1 MNKFM
6 KKALA
11 TLLALV
17 MISSAFVC
25 IAAVE
30 LNQEAAD
37 AHKGQYNKY
46 LLLGDSAATGYRDVL
61 ESGDKND
68 LYNQKYNQSVYT
80 VVPGSYADIIGK
92 AIDAETVSFA
102 GPGYRTIEV
111 RYMLEDDYAA
121 TCEDKF
127 LFWPSQLY
135 VYKNQICECHNEAM
149 LPGSQHFREAYQAAV
164 AEADLITL
172 GVGGNDWGEY
182 LKWALGDVLLSENI
196 GDKYIAEVKEL
207 LETTTMPM
215 ETIEKFVEIAH
226 AASALPA
233 LLKAAPE
240 ALEYGLST
248 FYENWNHMIEA
259 IYKLN
264 PDVTLMVVSMS
275 DSGNKGYYFDYDGVK
290 GEKIPVAEQDEPTAA
305 ALGTIVDLIMGIGN
319 GPMINGAE
327 EYGYTY
333 VDIDGA
339 TYVTFHYDA
348 DGHAFV
354 ANKILEA
361 LPNKDIFNKFD
372 DVKPGHKFYSDVEYV
387 VANGYMKGVKEN
399 TFGVDEAITVGQ
411 FYEAYNAILGTSK
424 STHSTKDMSA
434 SGFASALITGGVK
447 KGFVGFFKS
456 FGLAFKVVA
465 DNNAILTKSI
475 ARGQAAAYLKAF
487 AEI

>member
-25 IAAVE
+25 LAAVE

-37 AHKGQYNKY
+37 AHKGQYGKY

-61 ESGDKND
+61 SDGDNND
-68 LYNQKYNQSVYT
+68 LYNKKYNQSVYT

-92 AIDAETVSFA
+92 AIGADTVSYA

-121 TCEDKF
+121 SCEDKF

-135 VYKNQICECHNEAM
+135 VYKNQVCSCHNQNL
-149 LPGSQHFREAYQAAV
+149 LPGSQHFRDAYQKSV

-182 LKWALGDVLLSENI
+182 MKWALGDVLLAENAA
-196 GDKYIAEVKEL
+196 DEYIAQAKEL
-207 LETTTMPM
+207 LETTTMPL
-215 ETIEKFVEIAH
+215 ETIEKVVEIAH
-226 AASALPA
+226 AAGALPA
-233 LLKAAPE
+233 LLTTAPK

-259 IYKLN
+259 IYDLN

-275 DSGNKGYYFDYDGVK
+275 DNGNKGYYYDYDGVK
-290 GEKIPVAEQDEPTAA
+290 GEKIPVTEQEEPIATAVET
-305 ALGTIVDLIMGIGN
+305 LVDLIMGIGN
-319 GPMINGAE
+319 GPMKNGAE
-327 EYGYTY
+327 IYGYTY

-339 TYVTFHYDA
+339 TYVTYHYDA

-354 ANKILEA
+354 ANKILEL
-361 LPNKDIFNKFD
+361 LPNKDIFNKFE
-372 DVKPGHKFYSDVEYV
+372 DVTPGHKYYNGVEYV
-387 VANGYMKGVKEN
+387 VVNGIMAPKADNV
-399 TFGVDEAITVGQ
+399 FGVDEYITESELAAALGKDIVDSDKEITVVGLA
-411 FYEAYNAILGTSK
+411 FAIIGAG
-424 STHSTKDMSA
+424 A
-434 SGFASALITGGVK
+434 SRGFAS
-447 KGFVGFFKS
+447 FFKGL
-456 FGLAFKVVA
+456 GLACKIMAYGSFNIGGKITRGLAA
-465 DNNAILTKSI
+465 D
-475 ARGQAAAYLKAF
+475 YLQTF
-487 AEI
+487 YTM